1 MQSEPLL
8 QAVIDTMIDGVIL
21 IDHGGIVRLYN
32 PACEKLFGYQPDE
45 VLGRNVK
52 MLMPSPYHEEHDG
65 YIRHYQ
71 HTGEK
76 RIIGIGREVIGRRKD
91 GGEFPF
97 ELAVA
102 EADNNGV
109 PMYIG
114 VIHDL
119 THRRRSEA
127 AQRRS
132 EDTFRLLVE
141 AVEDHAIFLVDP
153 DGRVAS
159 WNDGARR
166 LLGLTADAV
175 LGESMDL
182 FHPTEPEQA
191 EFLLRQAASDG
202 RATLEAWRYR
212 KDGSRFW
219 AKVSLTAVHD
229 QQGRT
234 TGYTKII
241 HDVTE
246 RRRAEE
252 MREQL
257 RQSQKMEAIGQLTG
271 GIAHDFNNLLAV
283 VIGSL
288 ELLGDRVAE
297 DQSRKLIDQAL
308 HGATRGAELTQR
320 LLAFGRQQTL
330 HSKRVAVNSLI
341 ASVAQ
346 ILQHTLGDTIAVRT
360 SLAPGL
366 PDVQVDPGL
375 LDNALINLA
384 LNARDAM
391 PQGGTL
397 TIRTALEQRGQ
408 EQRGQEQRGQQAG
421 KPGSYV
427 MIAVGDT
434 GTGMPDGVR
443 ERAFEPFYT
452 TKEIGKGSGL
462 GLSMVHGFITQS
474 GGFVHIDSTM
484 SKGTEVRLYLPGLS
498 TISAEAA
505 EKAAGPVVL
514 LVDDNPDVR
523 TTLAMLLDSLGY
535 SVRAASSGMAA
546 LDILQ
551 SGEPVDLLF
560 TDVMMPEM
568 NGLDLAERALRIR
581 PSLPVV
587 FTSGTA
593 GEEMF
598 RTTPF
603 RHNAPML
610 AKPVR
615 KQVLAETLQ
624 RLLKR

>member
-32 PACEKLFGYQPDE
+32 PACEKLFGYKPDE
-45 VLGRNVK
+45 VLGHNVK
-52 MLMPSPYHEEHDG
+52 MLMPAPYHQEHDG

-102 EADNNGV
+102 EANNDGV

-119 THRRRSEA
+119 TQRRSSEA

-153 DGRVAS
+153 EGRVAS

-166 LLGLTADAV
+166 LLGFADETV
-175 LGESMDL
+175 LGQGMDL
-182 FHPTEPEQA
+182 FHPAEPEQA
-191 EFLLRQAASDG
+191 EQLLRQAAADG
-202 RATLEAWRYR
+202 RAALEGWRYR

-219 AKVSLTAVHD
+219 ANISLTAVHD
-229 QQGRT
+229 ALGGT

-288 ELLGDRVAE
+288 ELLGDRVAD

-341 ASVAQ
+341 SSVAQ

-366 PDVQVDPGL
+366 PEVQVDPGL

-397 TIRTALEQRGQ
+397 TIRTALENRGQ
-408 EQRGQEQRGQQAG
+408 ETDTRQTG

-427 MIAVGDT
+427 MIAVRDT
-434 GTGMPDGVR
+434 GTGMPDSVR

-474 GGFVHIDSTM
+474 GGFVHIDSTLHQ
-484 SKGTEVRLYLPGLS
+484 GTEVRLYLPGLAMS
-498 TISAEAA
+498 KPQAQEQ
-505 EKAAGPVVL
+505 AAGPVVL

-535 SVRAASSGMAA
+535 SVRAATSGAVA

>member
-1 MQSEPLL
+1 MRSEPLL

-32 PACEKLFGYQPDE
+32 PACQKLFGYRPEE

-52 MLMPSPYHEEHDG
+52 MLMPSPYHDEHDG

-76 RIIGIGREVIGRRKD
+76 RIIGTGREVLGRRKD
-91 GGEFPF
+91 GEVFPF

-102 EADNNGV
+102 EADNAGE

-119 THRRRSEA
+119 TQRHRSEVERRRSENNL
-127 AQRRS
+127 
-132 EDTFRLLVE
+132 RLLVE
-141 AVEDHAIFLVDP
+141 AVEDHAIFMVDP
-153 DGRVAS
+153 EGRVAN

-166 LLGLTADAV
+166 LLGYAEAAV
-175 LGESMDL
+175 LGQPL
-182 FHPTEPEQA
+182 QIFHPETPGEAAQ
-191 EFLLRQAASDG
+191 LLSRAAQDG
-202 RATLEAWRYR
+202 SCSIEGWRYR
-212 KDGSRFW
+212 QDGSRFW
-219 AKVSLTAVHD
+219 ANVSLTAMHDEAGKLTGYAKIVHD
-229 QQGRT
+229 A
-234 TGYTKII
+234 
-241 HDVTE
+241 TE

-288 ELLGDRVAE
+288 ELLGDRVA
-297 DQSRKLIDQAL
+297 DDLSRKLIDQAL
-308 HGATRGAELTQR
+308 HGASRGAELTQR

-330 HSKRVAVNSLI
+330 RAKRIAVNEQI
-341 ASVAQ
+341 ISVAQ
-346 ILQHTLGDTIAVRT
+346 ILRHTLGDTIAVHT

-366 PDVQVDPGL
+366 PDVQVDPGQL
-375 LDNALINLA
+375 ENALINLA

-391 PQGGTL
+391 EQGGMLTL
-397 TIRTALEQRGQ
+397 RTALERRGSDQ
-408 EQRGQEQRGQQAG
+408 PAPAG
-421 KPGSYV
+421 GANAKPGTYV
-427 MIAVGDT
+427 MIAVADT
-434 GTGMPDGVR
+434 GSGMPEHVR

-474 GGFVHIDSTM
+474 GGFVHIDSVLHR
-484 SKGTEVRLYLPGLS
+484 GTEVRLYLPGLDMPQGS
-498 TISAEAA
+498 QPAA
-505 EKAAGPVVL
+505 RVEGPAVL
-514 LVDDNPDVR
+514 VVDDNPDVR
-523 TTLAMLLDSLGY
+523 ATLALLIESLGY
-535 SVRAASSGMAA
+535 RVHAVGSGTAA

-551 SGEPVDLLF
+551 SGDPVDLLF

-568 NGLDLAERALRIR
+568 NGLDLAERALRIQ

-593 GEEMF
+593 GAEMF

-603 RHNAPML
+603 RDKAPML

-615 KQVLAETLQ
+615 KQMLAETLG